1 MATGITARDKKLL
14 YMLGIIVIVSLFYI
28 IGIRPL
34 NRKITKLEDRIE
46 DAQVEHDTIKM
57 KLYQLDMITDF
68 KENAETMADKLSS
81 RYYGMMVSADVDK
94 LITNKALG
102 YGLKINNLS
111 IQTGKEPVNVL
122 AYTNSEAFAT
132 QQRIIEAQE
141 SSVDTDTESE
151 ASDASKDTSSKADDG
166 MVDIDVLASINQES
180 GIYEVTDT
188 KPADVYST
196 SMILDVYGPHD
207 KAQALLDDI
216 IKDKALRVTSYQWT
230 DMTTLPYEYVNGEL
244 VPIEQE
250 SSNRLVINF
259 DLYMYDGSDFKAMA
273 KQEQEGK

>member
-34 NRKITKLEDRIE
+34 NRRITKLEDKID

-68 KENAETMADKLSS
+68 KESAEAMADKLSS
-81 RYYGMMVSADVDK
+81 RYYDSMVPADVDK

-102 YGLKINNLS
+102 YGLKINNLG
-111 IQTGKEPVNVL
+111 IQTGKEPANVL
-122 AYTNSEAFAT
+122 AYVNSEAFAA
-132 QQRIIEAQE
+132 QQRAIEAAE
-141 SSVDTDTESE
+141 SSADSVADSE
-151 ASDASKDTSSKADDG
+151 ASEDAASSVSDD

-180 GIYEVTDT
+180 GIYEVADT
-188 KPADVYST
+188 TSAEVYIT
-196 SMILDVYGPHD
+196 SMVLDVYGPHD
-207 KAQALLDDI
+207 KAQSLLDDI
-216 IKDKALRVTSYQWT
+216 INDKALRVTSYQWT
-230 DMTTLPYEYVNGEL
+230 DMTTLPYQYVNGEL
-244 VPIEQE
+244 VQVEQE
-250 SSNRLVINF
+250 SGNRLVINF

-273 KQEQEGK
+273 KQDQEGK